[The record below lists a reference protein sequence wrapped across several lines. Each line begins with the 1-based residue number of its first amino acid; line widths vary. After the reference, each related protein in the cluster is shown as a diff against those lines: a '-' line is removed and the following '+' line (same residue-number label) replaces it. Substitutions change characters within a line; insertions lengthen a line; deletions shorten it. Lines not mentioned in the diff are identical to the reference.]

1 MNATVYILILAAV
14 FCVQLALSLMG
25 RCTTVKCIPTIVIL
39 ALMLV
44 SFLCYW
50 LSGWTNWGWLIFMLL
65 EAGALVPTT
74 LAAVLGAIEQKSR
87 K

>member
-1 MNATVYILILAAV
+1 MNSTVYIVILAAV
-14 FCVQLALSLMG
+14 FCVQLALSVKA
-25 RCTTVKCIPTIVIL
+25 RHTAVKCIPAMVIL

-50 LSGWTNWGWLIFMLL
+50 FSGWTNWGWLIFMLL
-65 EAGALVPTT
+65 EAGALVPTA
-74 LAAVLGAIEQKSR
+74 LAAVLGAIAQKAR